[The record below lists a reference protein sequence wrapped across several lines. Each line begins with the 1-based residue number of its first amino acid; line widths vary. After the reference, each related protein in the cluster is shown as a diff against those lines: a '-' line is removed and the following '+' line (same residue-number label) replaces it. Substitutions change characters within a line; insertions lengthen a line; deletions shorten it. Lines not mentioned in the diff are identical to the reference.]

1 MNTELETI
9 RERTVQN
16 LQSVEASFKSLTK
29 IIRDQRSPPTPAST
43 SSVLHISRLPT
54 RQSTSPATMDLT
66 EDGLSYNRLRTIDRS
81 EVISN
86 IELLFDQLS
95 DPDSGFNKETRTL
108 EPRQLYFAVDLKSAT
123 TKFFNQSHED
133 ELLLDLSKDTSIII
147 TKPDKGRGVVIM
159 NRSDYIE
166 KLGQILRNRS
176 KFKLLNKNPTVTQQ
190 YRYIKPVGSI
200 PARLYGL
207 TKVHKTNVPLR
218 PIVSCIQSYN
228 YRLELEAK
236 CCFIKQSV
244 FRTLYFLG

>member
-81 EVISN
+81 ELTEDGLSYNRLRTIDRSEVISN
-86 IELLFDQLS
+86 IELLFYQSFGTKREITDFQKWDQ

-123 TKFFNQSHED
+123 TKFFNQS
-133 ELLLDLSKDTSIII
+133 
-147 TKPDKGRGVVIM
+147 
-159 NRSDYIE
+159 
-166 KLGQILRNRS
+166 
-176 KFKLLNKNPTVTQQ
+176 
-190 YRYIKPVGSI
+190 
-200 PARLYGL
+200 
-207 TKVHKTNVPLR
+207 
-218 PIVSCIQSYN
+218 
-228 YRLELEAK
+228 
-236 CCFIKQSV
+236 
-244 FRTLYFLG
+244 